1 MKVVIYTDEKNVHLI
16 NDLLTSSIPYEHNIL
31 FSENKNDIKEDK
43 IIEIILEY
51 NEYIFLQ
58 DFSSSV
64 PKKFKN

>member
-16 NDLLTSSIPYEHNIL
+16 NDLLTSTIPYEHNIL
-31 FSENKNDIKEDK
+31 FSENRDDIIADK
-43 IIEIILEY
+43 IIEIILNY
-51 NEYIFLQ
+51 DEYIFLQ